1 MNMNNSEIETNQL
14 LWKPSPKK
22 IKKTSIYKFIKH
34 VNFIYKTKIE
44 NFTSLHNWSVKN
56 RSDFWNEI
64 WNFYKILGNKGNKPY
79 LDPENNLPGTQF
91 FPSGKLNYAE
101 NMLKK
106 NNNDPAIIFWSE
118 DKIKKTV
125 SWFELRNEVSAVANY
140 LKKKG
145 IKSGDRVAAYLPNM
159 PETIVV
165 MLATASIGAIFSSAS
180 PDFGVEGVLDRFGQ
194 IEPKIL
200 VTTDGYNFNGQEINI
215 VEKVNEVVKSLQS
228 VEETILVPLI
238 YSNEIKNVKNTI
250 LYRDLL
256 KEYES
261 KTLQFEKLPL
271 SHPLYI
277 MFSSGT
283 TGKPKCIVHS
293 AGGVLL
299 KHLVEVGLHS
309 NAMDNKKIF
318 YFTTCGWMMWNW
330 LVSSLLLNS
339 TVCLYDGSP
348 FYPNSDILWE
358 YADKEKF
365 NFFGTSAKYIDA
377 LSKFKNKVS
386 KKFLLEN
393 LEVIGSTGSPLVH
406 ESFDYVYNN
415 VKKDVHLASLSGGT
429 DIVGCFVGGNPISSV
444 YRGEIQGPIL
454 GMDVHVFDEEGNSI
468 INRQGELVCI
478 KSFPTMPIQFWK
490 DNGEKYHQ
498 AYFNKYDNIWTH
510 GDYILKT
517 ENNGFIIYGRSD
529 ATLNPGGV
537 RIGTAEIYRQVEK
550 IDDVLESLVIG
561 QIWKNDTRLIL
572 FVVLKENKILDS
584 NLIKIIKNQLRTKAS
599 PRHVPAMIFQAP
611 EIPKTKSGKIVELAV
626 RDLVNGKEIKN
637 VSALANPECISF
649 YRNLKI

>member
-1 MNMNNSEIETNQL
+1 MKNSELERNQL
-14 LWKPSPKK
+14 LWKPDSEK
-22 IKKTSIYKFIKH
+22 IKKTSIYEFIQH
-34 VNFIYKTKIE
+34 VNLIYKIKIE
-44 NFTSLHNWSVKN
+44 NFISLHKWSVEN
-56 RSDFWNEI
+56 RSDFWNEV
-64 WNFYKILGNKGNKPY
+64 WDFYKVIGVKGNKPY
-79 LDPENNLPGTQF
+79 LDPENNLPGTKF
-91 FPSGKLNYAE
+91 FPRGKLNYAE

-106 NNNDPAIIFWSE
+106 NNNDTAIIFWSE
-118 DKIKKTV
+118 NKIKNRI
-125 SWFELRNEVSAVANY
+125 SWFELRNQVSAVANY
-140 LKKKG
+140 FRTKG
-145 IKSGDRVAAYLPNM
+145 VKVGDRVAAYLPNM
-159 PETIVV
+159 PETIIV

-200 VTTDGYNFNGQEINI
+200 VTTNGYNFNGKEINI
-215 VEKVNEVVKSLQS
+215 SEKVNEVVKSLQS
-228 VEETILVPLI
+228 IEETILVPLI
-238 YSNEIKNVKNTI
+238 DSNEINNIKNVI
-250 LYRDLL
+250 LYKDLL
-256 KEYES
+256 IEYES
-261 KTLQFEKLPL
+261 KILEFEKLPL

-330 LVSSLLLNS
+330 LVSSLMLNS

-358 YADKEKF
+358 YAEKEKF

-377 LSKFKNKVS
+377 LSKFKNKICE
-386 KKFLLEN
+386 KFSLEN
-393 LEVIGSTGSPLVH
+393 LEAIGSTGSPLVH
-406 ESFDYVYNN
+406 ESFDYVYDNI
-415 VKKDVHLASLSGGT
+415 KKDIHLASLSGGT
-429 DIVGCFVGGNPISSV
+429 DIVGCFVGGNAISPV

-454 GMDVHVFDEEGNSI
+454 GMDVHVFDEDGNSL
-468 INRQGELVCI
+468 INKQGELVCI
-478 KSFPTMPIQFWK
+478 KSFPTMPIRFWE
-490 DNGEKYHQ
+490 DTGEKYHQ
-498 AYFNKYDNIWTH
+498 AYFNKYKNIWNH

-517 ENNGFIIYGRSD
+517 KNNGFVIYGRSD

-572 FVVLKENKILDS
+572 FVVLKENIILDS
-584 NLIKIIKNQLRTKAS
+584 KLIKTIKNQLRIGAS
-599 PRHVPAMIFQAP
+599 PRHVPSMIFQAP

-637 VSALANPECISF
+637 ISALANPECLDF
-649 YRNLKI
+649 YRNLTI